1 MCLNQRIFIHFICI
15 IFPFVEIMPLLDKAR
30 CDVTLNGKCYV
41 SVNTVTN
48 WQTAEAMCVEW
59 GGHLVSIHSDVENYV
74 VNSIRDTNDFTWIGL
89 SDTETDGTYVWTDG
103 SPFDYESFA
112 SNQPDSFGGES
123 CFHLFDQP
131 RGELTWNDYHCNRDT
146 WGSVQTSFVCKKGI
160 TFTS

>member
-89 SDTETDGTYVWTDG
+89 SDTDTDGTYVWTDG
-103 SPFDYESFA
+103 SAFDYENFA
-112 SNQPDSFGGES
+112 SNQPDSLGGES
-123 CFHLFDQP
+123 CFHLFNEN
-131 RGELTWNDYHCNRDT
+131 RGELTWNDYHCSRDT

-160 TFTS
+160 N